1 MTGLS
6 STAHPERSGQN
17 LHSVVFRADWTAEP
31 YVRRVGWFRWEG
43 WLIRRTRGIRVW
55 NGGRSGQSFRDP
67 RDAYESTRIGT
78 IRTGRSRAA
87 VLARLEDDK
96 ALVAEAYEALRKST
110 VHVHTT
116 ALDESAS

>member
-1 MTGLS
+1 VSGLS
-6 STAHPERSGQN
+6 STAHAKRAGEN

-55 NGGRSGQSFRDP
+55 NAGRSGQSFADP
-67 RDAYESTRIGT
+67 RDAYESSRIGA
-78 IRTGRSRAA
+78 IRTGRSKGA
-87 VLARLEDDK
+87 VLARLDEDTV
-96 ALVAEAYEALRKST
+96 LVAEAYEALRQST

-116 ALDESAS
+116 APDGGLS